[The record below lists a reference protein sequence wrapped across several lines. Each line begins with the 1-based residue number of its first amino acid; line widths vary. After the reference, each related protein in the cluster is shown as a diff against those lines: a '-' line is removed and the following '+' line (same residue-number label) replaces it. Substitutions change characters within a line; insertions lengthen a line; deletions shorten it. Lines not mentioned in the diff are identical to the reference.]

1 MVSSNLRMPRKL
13 CEICNER
20 AACVLRYDRSI
31 LCRECF
37 CRIFEE
43 EGKHASDQWVDKDN
57 LLVHNTITKYKLFKR
72 GQKVAIG
79 ASGGK
84 DSAVLMQVMKILNE
98 RYDYGLKLYLL
109 SIDEGIS
116 GYRDHSLEEVK
127 FHSNNYGLELKI
139 LSYKDL
145 YNWSMDEIVAV
156 AGRKSN
162 CTFCGVFRFASILP
176 R

>member
-1 MVSSNLRMPRKL
+1 MGRKMCQT
-13 CEICNER
+13 CEDKP
-20 AACVLRYDRSI
+20 ASVLRYDTSI

-37 CRIFEE
+37 IAVFEE
-43 EGKHASDQWVDKDN
+43 E
-57 LLVHNTITKYKLFKR
+57 VHHTITKHKLFQR

-84 DSAVLMQVMKILNE
+84 DSAVLMKVLQVLNE
-98 RYDYGLKLYLL
+98 RYDYGLHLYLL

-127 FHSNNYGLELKI
+127 FHSETYGLQLKI
-139 LSYKDL
+139 LSYKEL
-145 YNWSMDEIVAV
+145 YNWSMDEIVSV

-162 CTFCGVFRFASILP
+162 CTFCGVFRRQVRCEITKKYFFSFIFTF
-176 R
+176 RH

>member
-1 MVSSNLRMPRKL
+1 MPRKI
-13 CEICNER
+13 CENCNER

-37 CRIFEE
+37 CRVFEE
-43 EGKHASDQWVDKDN
+43 EGIESHASFAQIV
-57 LLVHNTITKYKLFKR
+57 LVHQTITKYELFKP

-98 RYDYGLKLYLL
+98 RYNYGLTLYLL

-162 CTFCGVFRFASILP
+162 CTFCGVFRFIP
-176 R
+176 DQ

>member
-1 MVSSNLRMPRKL
+1 
-13 CEICNER
+13 
-20 AACVLRYDRSI
+20 
-31 LCRECF
+31 
-37 CRIFEE
+37 
-43 EGKHASDQWVDKDN
+43 
-57 LLVHNTITKYKLFKR
+57 VHNTITKYKLFKR

-98 RYDYGLKLYLL
+98 RYDYGLKLCLL

-145 YNWSMDEIVAV
+145 YNWSMDEIVSV

-162 CTFCGVFRFASILP
+162 CTFCGVFRFDYYKKLP
-176 R
+176 RINQFVTRRQALDRGAWQLGVDIVATGHNGDDVAETVLMNMLRGDVGRLSRCTGSR